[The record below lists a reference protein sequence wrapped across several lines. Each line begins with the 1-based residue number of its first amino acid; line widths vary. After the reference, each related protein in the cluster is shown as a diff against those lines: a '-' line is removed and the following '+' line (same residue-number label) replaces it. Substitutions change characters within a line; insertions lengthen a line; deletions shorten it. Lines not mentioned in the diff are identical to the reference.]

1 MSDLESERLSLPDL
15 LDTLPVPVIVYAA
28 DGRVL
33 YANQARRDFAG
44 GDVGTLDA
52 AIARTSPRRE
62 DGEEIAR
69 DDLPALRALR
79 GELVRGERLRLR
91 AKDGHAEVL
100 LCNAS
105 PLRDPDGKIAAAVV
119 VFHDI
124 TDMSELERG
133 RRDLFAMA
141 SHDLRTPL
149 TTILALAQLARRLVS
164 KEPDRAAKA
173 LDDVERES
181 KRMIRLVR
189 DLLDVARFETGF
201 IPVALA
207 DGDLAKAVRDA
218 VERQPEKSRFTIT
231 VPAGLGSA
239 RFDADR
245 VDQVLDNLLSNAI
258 RHTAP
263 GTGVEVRLE
272 DRSDE
277 TIVWVTDRG
286 TGVGPDERARLFTPF
301 FQTPRSRSFG
311 GTGLGLHISRRIAQ
325 AHGGQLWLEETLPG
339 KTTFAFSLPKA
350 K

>member
-1 MSDLESERLSLPDL
+1 MSGLESERLSLTEL

-33 YANQARRDFAG
+33 YSNQARREFAG
-44 GDVGTLDA
+44 GDVETLDA

-62 DGEEIAR
+62 DGEDMTR
-69 DDLPALRALR
+69 DELPALRAQ
-79 GELVRGERLRLR
+79 LVRGERLRLR
-91 AKDGHAEVL
+91 AKDGHVEVL

-105 PLRDPDGKIAAAVV
+105 PLRDADGKIAAAVV

-124 TDMSELERG
+124 TDMSELERR

-149 TTILALAQLARRLVS
+149 TTILAVAQLARRIVS

-173 LDDVERES
+173 LDDIEREA

-189 DLLDVARFETGF
+189 DLLDVARFETGVV
-201 IPVALA
+201 PVELA
-207 DGDLAKAVRDA
+207 DGDLAAAVRNA
-218 VERQPEKSRFTIT
+218 VERQPEKVRFTVS
-231 VPAGLGSA
+231 VPAGVGSA

-245 VDQVLDNLLSNAI
+245 VDQVLDNLLANAI
-258 RHTAP
+258 KHTAP
-263 GTGVEVRLE
+263 GTTVDVRIAQE
-272 DRSDE
+272 KDE
-277 TIVWVTDRG
+277 IIVTVTDHG
-286 TGVGPDERARLFTPF
+286 DGVGPEERAKLFTPF

-311 GTGLGLHISRRIAQ
+311 GTGLGLHISKRIAQ

-339 KTTFAFSLPKA
+339 KTTF
-350 K
+350 

>member
-1 MSDLESERLSLPDL
+1 MSGLESERLSLPDL

-33 YANQARRDFAG
+33 YSNQARKEFAG
-44 GDVGTLDA
+44 GDVETLDA

-62 DGEEIAR
+62 DGEEMAR

-91 AKDGHAEVL
+91 AKDGHVEIL

-124 TDMSELERG
+124 TDMSELERR

-149 TTILALAQLARRLVS
+149 TVIQAFAQLAKRLVS
-164 KEPDRAAKA
+164 KEPDRAVKA
-173 LDDVERES
+173 LDDIDRET
-181 KRMIRLVR
+181 KRMVRLVR
-189 DLLDVARFETGF
+189 DLLDVARFETGAV
-201 IPVALA
+201 PVELA
-207 DGDLAKAVRDA
+207 DGDLASALRAA
-218 VERQPEKSRFTIT
+218 VERQPEKERFTVT
-231 VPAGLGSA
+231 VPAGVGSA

-258 RHTAP
+258 RHTAS
-263 GTGVEVRLE
+263 GTNVDVRIAEEKDEV
-272 DRSDE
+272 
-277 TIVWVTDRG
+277 IVSVTDRG
-286 TGVGPDERARLFTPF
+286 AGVGPDERARLFTPF

-311 GTGLGLHISRRIAQ
+311 GTGLGLHISKRIAQ
-325 AHGGQLWLEETLPG
+325 AHGGQLWLEETMPG